1 MADGQDRVV
10 CAGDQVRVN
19 YVGRFP
25 DGTVFDSSEGHAPLQ
40 FEVGAGQVIPGF
52 DQAVLGLKPG
62 EKRAVEIAPEQGYGP
77 HVAEMVAEVE
87 RHLVPEDHR
96 LTVGGFLE
104 VGMEGGKTL
113 EVQVVALT
121 ATTVTLDANHPLAG
135 KSLHFEIE
143 LLEFI

>member
-19 YVGRFP
+19 YVGRFA

-62 EKRAVEIAPEQGYGP
+62 EKRAVEVAPEQGYGP